1 METKGLI
8 SIFTGDGKGKTT
20 SSLGL
25 MLRATGHGHKVCVIQ
40 FIKGGW
46 ASGEQKAVEC
56 FGDLVDFH
64 TMGKGFTWKSEN
76 IDEDIK
82 LAKKAW
88 DFAKNVIIQNN
99 YQMVILDEL
108 TYLLKYKM
116 VAEEDVL
123 LCLLNKPE
131 NLHVVITGRDAADSL
146 CEIADLVTEMKAIK
160 HPYKKGIKAQKGFEY

>member
-1 METKGLI
+1 MGTKGLI

-25 MLRATGHGHKVCVIQ
+25 MLRAAGHGHKVCVIQ

-46 ASGEQKAVEC
+46 ESGEQKAVDC
-56 FGDLVDFH
+56 FGGLVDFH

-76 IDEDIK
+76 IDEDIE
-82 LAKKAW
+82 LAKTAW
-88 DFAKNVIIQNN
+88 NFAKEVIAENN
-99 YQMVILDEL
+99 YQVVILDEL

-123 LCLLNKPE
+123 LCLLNKPK
-131 NLHVVITGRDAADSL
+131 NLHVVITGRDATDSL

-160 HPYKKGIKAQKGFEY
+160 HPYNKGIKAQKGFEY